1 MNPPN
6 PMLFALTALSVVAL
20 SGCHK
25 LECLEGDDPACDIA
39 SPCDQIAFTCEDGS
53 VSIRVLQEGED
64 APGGMTSL
72 ASAGDFVLTN
82 DRVTVV
88 IDALDHPHYLAPTGG
103 GILDMS
109 TAGHDND
116 SLRHIFQASG
126 VLPDEAAAYTAFRII
141 EEDGLV
147 AVQFT
152 GTLDGRPDMPIATR
166 YEMRPCEPGIRVRTE
181 LANGESDA
189 ASMMLSDG
197 YYFGD
202 RELLPFTPTLGR
214 GFEQPSF
221 GLSSLGDVLVE
232 SPYLVTAGHSEPAAT
247 YAAVACSEDHLTGFQ
262 SVDVAANGAPPKV
275 VMPRDFVVY
284 ERFIAAAEGADVSGA
299 GDIALELR
307 RQLWGEAFVTLSGQL
322 TTPSGDAGFGAG
334 LRASVLLSEGT
345 VATPRAERTPWSQVT
360 PDSEGRWAARVP
372 AERAYVVEV
381 ETYGRIS
388 GEFDV
393 VVSAEDNDAGALEIP
408 DVARLEVSAT
418 VDGVADHVLV
428 FVLPADDATEEA
440 VAAKMFGN
448 FGNCAPLLGNPHGAS
463 PGCNLLLVN
472 GSETVGILP
481 GTYDVFASV
490 GPFSTLA
497 AERGVT
503 LTSGTTTSVAL
514 AMTSLAVQPAG
525 MLSADFHVHGA
536 ASFDSNFPDEDRVR
550 SFLASGL
557 EVIAATDHDAAWD
570 YASAMNDLDGA
581 HDRIALMVG
590 TENTGHILFKLT
602 EDSPYPKVV
611 GHWNFWPLTFDPDGP
626 YRGAAWDEK
635 AEPGTLMQ
643 RVSDIGWDSTTG
655 VAQLNHPLGGS
666 SFGRDYSWGTT
677 IELDLTEDLKPEF
690 DGTLPSLFHR
700 QPEGSSFANSDY
712 HAQEVM
718 NGTNNGSFLQYR
730 ALWHYL
736 LNQGV
741 LRAGT
746 ANSDTHTLAENVV
759 GTPRTLVKTSSTV
772 AAFDPV
778 EFNAAVRA
786 GRMVGTNGP
795 VLSVSTTSNES
806 TQVGPSLTPFTPSPN
821 AVLQLQV
828 SAAPWVPVSEVRI
841 LVNGALV
848 RTITAELQHPADP
861 LGTEGIERLSL
872 DIPLAELLPESGDAW
887 LVVEAGHPLEPNSD
901 LNCDGIPDT
910 GDNNRD
916 GVIDW
921 RDVDDDELTEPE
933 EGVTCLGSWG
943 PVTDPE
949 VPEGRESALYL
960 FRSVVPGGYPLA
972 FTNPLLIDRTGDG
985 FTSVGGAR

>member
-1 MNPPN
+1 MNFPN
-6 PMLFALTALSVVAL
+6 RMLFAMLALSVGGL
-20 SGCHK
+20 SGCQK
-25 LECLEGDDPACDIA
+25 LECLDGDDPECDIA
-39 SPCDQIAFTCEDGS
+39 SPCEQLAFSCDSGS

-72 ASAGDFVLTN
+72 AAAGDFVLTN
-82 DRVTVV
+82 DQVTVV
-88 IDALDHPHYLAPTGG
+88 IDALEHPHYLAPTGG
-103 GILDMS
+103 GILDM
-109 TAGHDND
+109 TTTGADND
-116 SLRHIFQASG
+116 SLRHIFQATG

-147 AVQFT
+147 ALQFT

-181 LANGESDA
+181 LANGEPDA
-189 ASMMLSDG
+189 ASIMLSDG

-214 GFEQPSF
+214 GFDQPSF
-221 GLSSLGDVLVE
+221 GLSSLGDVLLE
-232 SPYLVTAGHSEPAAT
+232 SPYLVTAAHSEPAAT
-247 YAAVACSEDHLTGFQ
+247 YAAVACSERNLTGFQ
-262 SVDVAANGAPPKV
+262 SVDVAANGAPRKV

-284 ERFIAAAEGADVSGA
+284 ERFIAAAEGADVAGA
-299 GDIALELR
+299 GDIALEVR
-307 RQLWGEAFVTLSGQL
+307 RQLWGEEFVTLSGQL

-360 PDSEGRWAARVP
+360 PDVEGRWSARVP
-372 AERAYVVEV
+372 ASRAYVVEV
-381 ETYGRIS
+381 ETYGLVS
-388 GEFDV
+388 GEFDAV
-393 VVSAEDNDAGALEIP
+393 ASAEDSDAGALEIP

-418 VDGVADHVLV
+418 VDGAVDHVLV

-440 VAAKMFGN
+440 VEAKMFGN
-448 FGNCAPLLGNPHGAS
+448 FTSCAPLLGNPHGAS

-472 GSETVGILP
+472 GSETVGLLP

-503 LTSGTTTSVAL
+503 LTEGGTASVAL
-514 AMTSLAVQPAG
+514 AMTSLAVQPPG
-525 MLSADFHVHGA
+525 TLSADFHVHGA
-536 ASFDSNFPDEDRVR
+536 SSFDSNFPDQDRVR

-570 YASAMNDLDGA
+570 YASAMNELDGA

-602 EDSPYPKVV
+602 EDSEYPKVV

-643 RVSDIGWDSTTG
+643 RVADVGWDSTTG

-666 SFGRDYSWGTT
+666 SFGRDYSWGTAL
-677 IELDLTEDLKPEF
+677 ELDLTEDLKADF

-718 NGTNNGSFLQYR
+718 NGTNNGNHLQYR

-741 LRAGT
+741 FRAGT

-759 GTPRTLVKTSSTV
+759 GTPRTLVKTASTV
-772 AAFDPV
+772 ASFDPV
-778 EFNAAVRA
+778 EFNASVRA

-795 VLSVSTTSNES
+795 VLSVSTTSS
-806 TQVGPSLTPFTPSPN
+806 DSVQVGPSLTPFTPAPD
-821 AVLQLQV
+821 AALLIQV

-841 LVNGALV
+841 LVNGSLA
-848 RTITAELQHPADP
+848 RTITAELDHPVDP
-861 LGTEGIERLSL
+861 LGTEGIERLTL
-872 DIPLAELLPESGDAW
+872 EVPLADLLPESGDAW

-901 LNCDGIPDT
+901 LDCDGIPDT

-921 RDVDDDELTEPE
+921 RDVDDAELTEPAD
-933 EGVTCLGSWG
+933 GVICLESSG
-943 PVTDPE
+943 PLTEPE
-949 VPEGRESALYL
+949 APEDRSSALYL

-985 FTSVGGAR
+985 FTSGGGAR